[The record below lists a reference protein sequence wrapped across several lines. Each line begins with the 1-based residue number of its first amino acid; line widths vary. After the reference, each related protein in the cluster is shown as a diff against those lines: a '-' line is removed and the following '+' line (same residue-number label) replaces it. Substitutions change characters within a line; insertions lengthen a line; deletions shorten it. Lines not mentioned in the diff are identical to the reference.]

1 MKNEEN
7 SLIATTI
14 AIIIINT
21 IVYLFNK
28 TYLDICSISSL
39 MFYGSIIIGI
49 ISIILIRK
57 NLDKYKNVIYFITNA
72 SAPVVNLP
80 TSEPITIPGS
90 LDSRVKS
97 FKLPAKNP
105 TTCVNTILHPA
116 LL

>member
-14 AIIIINT
+14 AIIIINI

-57 NLDKYKNVIYFITNA
+57 NLDKYKNVILLFNILFIFTGR
-72 SAPVVNLP
+72 VVAIFN
-80 TSEPITIPGS
+80 IIII
-90 LDSRVKS
+90 K
-97 FKLPAKNP
+97 KLMREKQ
-105 TTCVNTILHPA
+105 
-116 LL
+116 

>member
-21 IVYLFNK
+21 IVYLYNK

-57 NLDKYKNVIYFITNA
+57 NLDKYKNVILLFNILFIFTGR
-72 SAPVVNLP
+72 VVAIFN
-80 TSEPITIPGS
+80 IIIII
-90 LDSRVKS
+90 
-97 FKLPAKNP
+97 KLIRKNNKIYP
-105 TTCVNTILHPA
+105 
-116 LL
+116 

>member
-14 AIIIINT
+14 AIIIINI

-39 MFYGSIIIGI
+39 MFYGTIIISI

-57 NLDKYKNVIYFITNA
+57 NFYKYKNIILLFNILVIFT
-72 SAPVVNLP
+72 
-80 TSEPITIPGS
+80 G
-90 LDSRVKS
+90 RVIAILNIIIIK
-97 FKLPAKNP
+97 KLMKEKQ
-105 TTCVNTILHPA
+105 
-116 LL
+116 

>member
-1 MKNEEN
+1 MKNEKN

-57 NLDKYKNVIYFITNA
+57 NLDKYKNVILLFNILFIFTGR
-72 SAPVVNLP
+72 VVAIFN
-80 TSEPITIPGS
+80 IIIII
-90 LDSRVKS
+90 
-97 FKLPAKNP
+97 KLIRKNKIYP
-105 TTCVNTILHPA
+105 
-116 LL
+116 

>member
-14 AIIIINT
+14 AIIIINI

-57 NLDKYKNVIYFITNA
+57 NLDKYKNVILLFNILFIFTGR
-72 SAPVVNLP
+72 VVAIFN
-80 TSEPITIPGS
+80 IIIII
-90 LDSRVKS
+90 
-97 FKLPAKNP
+97 KLIRKNKIYP
-105 TTCVNTILHPA
+105 
-116 LL
+116 

>member
-14 AIIIINT
+14 AIIIINI

-39 MFYGSIIIGI
+39 MFYGSIIISI

-57 NLDKYKNVIYFITNA
+57 NFDKYKNILLLFNILVIFT
-72 SAPVVNLP
+72 
-80 TSEPITIPGS
+80 G
-90 LDSRVKS
+90 RVIAILNIIIIK
-97 FKLPAKNP
+97 KLMKEKQ
-105 TTCVNTILHPA
+105 
-116 LL
+116 

>member
-7 SLIATTI
+7 SLIATTIATTI

-57 NLDKYKNVIYFITNA
+57 NLDKYKNVILLFNILFIFTGR
-72 SAPVVNLP
+72 VVAIFN
-80 TSEPITIPGS
+80 IIIII
-90 LDSRVKS
+90 
-97 FKLPAKNP
+97 KLIRKNNKIYP
-105 TTCVNTILHPA
+105 
-116 LL
+116 

>member
-39 MFYGSIIIGI
+39 MFYGSIIISI

-57 NLDKYKNVIYFITNA
+57 NFDKYKNIILLFNILVIFT
-72 SAPVVNLP
+72 
-80 TSEPITIPGS
+80 G
-90 LDSRVKS
+90 RVIAILNIIIIK
-97 FKLPAKNP
+97 KLMKEKQ
-105 TTCVNTILHPA
+105 
-116 LL
+116 

>member
-57 NLDKYKNVIYFITNA
+57 NLDKYKNVILLFNILFIFTGR
-72 SAPVVNLP
+72 VVAIFN
-80 TSEPITIPGS
+80 IIII
-90 LDSRVKS
+90 K
-97 FKLPAKNP
+97 KLMREKQ
-105 TTCVNTILHPA
+105 
-116 LL
+116 

>member
-57 NLDKYKNVIYFITNA
+57 NLDKYKNVILLFNILFIFTGR
-72 SAPVVNLP
+72 VVAIFN
-80 TSEPITIPGS
+80 IIIII
-90 LDSRVKS
+90 
-97 FKLPAKNP
+97 KLIRKNNKIYP
-105 TTCVNTILHPA
+105 
-116 LL
+116 

>member
-14 AIIIINT
+14 AIIIINI

-57 NLDKYKNVIYFITNA
+57 NFDKYKNIILLFNILVIFT
-72 SAPVVNLP
+72 
-80 TSEPITIPGS
+80 G
-90 LDSRVKS
+90 RVIAILNIIIIK
-97 FKLPAKNP
+97 KLMKEKQ
-105 TTCVNTILHPA
+105 
-116 LL
+116 

>member
-14 AIIIINT
+14 AIIIIN
-21 IVYLFNK
+21 IVVYLFNK

-57 NLDKYKNVIYFITNA
+57 NLDKYKNVILLFNILFIFTGR
-72 SAPVVNLP
+72 VVAIFN
-80 TSEPITIPGS
+80 IIII
-90 LDSRVKS
+90 K
-97 FKLPAKNP
+97 KLMREKQ
-105 TTCVNTILHPA
+105 
-116 LL
+116 

>member
-14 AIIIINT
+14 AIIIINI

-57 NLDKYKNVIYFITNA
+57 NFYKYKNIILLFNILVIFT
-72 SAPVVNLP
+72 
-80 TSEPITIPGS
+80 G
-90 LDSRVKS
+90 RVIAILNIIIIK
-97 FKLPAKNP
+97 KLMKEKQ
-105 TTCVNTILHPA
+105 
-116 LL
+116 

>member
-14 AIIIINT
+14 SIIIINT

-57 NLDKYKNVIYFITNA
+57 NLDKYKNVILLFNILFIFTGR
-72 SAPVVNLP
+72 VVAIFN
-80 TSEPITIPGS
+80 IIIII
-90 LDSRVKS
+90 
-97 FKLPAKNP
+97 KLIRKNNKIYP
-105 TTCVNTILHPA
+105 
-116 LL
+116 

>member
-14 AIIIINT
+14 AIMIINT

-57 NLDKYKNVIYFITNA
+57 NLDKYKNVILLFNILFIFTGR
-72 SAPVVNLP
+72 VVAIFN
-80 TSEPITIPGS
+80 IIIII
-90 LDSRVKS
+90 
-97 FKLPAKNP
+97 KLIRKNNKIYP
-105 TTCVNTILHPA
+105 
-116 LL
+116 

>member
-1 MKNEEN
+1 MKNEKN

-14 AIIIINT
+14 ALIIINT

-57 NLDKYKNVIYFITNA
+57 NLDKYKNVILLFNILFIFTGR
-72 SAPVVNLP
+72 VVAIFN
-80 TSEPITIPGS
+80 IIIII
-90 LDSRVKS
+90 
-97 FKLPAKNP
+97 KLIRKNKIYP
-105 TTCVNTILHPA
+105 
-116 LL
+116 

>member
-39 MFYGSIIIGI
+39 MFYGSIIISI

-57 NLDKYKNVIYFITNA
+57 NFDKYKNIILLFNILVIFT
-72 SAPVVNLP
+72 
-80 TSEPITIPGS
+80 G
-90 LDSRVKS
+90 RVIAICNIIIIK
-97 FKLPAKNP
+97 KLMREKQ
-105 TTCVNTILHPA
+105 
-116 LL
+116 

>member
-1 MKNEEN
+1 MKNEKN

-57 NLDKYKNVIYFITNA
+57 NLDKYKNVILLFNILFIFTGR
-72 SAPVVNLP
+72 VVAIFN
-80 TSEPITIPGS
+80 IIIIIKTI
-90 LDSRVKS
+90 R
-97 FKLPAKNP
+97 KNNKIYP
-105 TTCVNTILHPA
+105 
-116 LL
+116 

>member
-14 AIIIINT
+14 AIIIIN
-21 IVYLFNK
+21 IIGYLFNK

-57 NLDKYKNVIYFITNA
+57 NLDKYKNVILLFNILFIFTGR
-72 SAPVVNLP
+72 VVAIFN
-80 TSEPITIPGS
+80 IIII
-90 LDSRVKS
+90 K
-97 FKLPAKNP
+97 KLMREKQ
-105 TTCVNTILHPA
+105 
-116 LL
+116 

>member
-1 MKNEEN
+1 MKNEKN

-39 MFYGSIIIGI
+39 MFYGSIIIGL

-57 NLDKYKNVIYFITNA
+57 NLDKYKNVILLFNILFIFTGR
-72 SAPVVNLP
+72 VVAIFN
-80 TSEPITIPGS
+80 IIIII
-90 LDSRVKS
+90 
-97 FKLPAKNP
+97 KLIRKNKIYP
-105 TTCVNTILHPA
+105 
-116 LL
+116 

>member
-57 NLDKYKNVIYFITNA
+57 NLDKYKNVILLFNILFIFTGR
-72 SAPVVNLP
+72 VVAIFN
-80 TSEPITIPGS
+80 IIIII
-90 LDSRVKS
+90 
-97 FKLPAKNP
+97 KLIRKN
-105 TTCVNTILHPA
+105 N
-116 LL
+116 

>member
-14 AIIIINT
+14 AIIIINI

-57 NLDKYKNVIYFITNA
+57 NLDKYKNVILLFNILFIFT
-72 SAPVVNLP
+72 
-80 TSEPITIPGS
+80 G
-90 LDSRVKS
+90 RVIAIFNIIIIK
-97 FKLPAKNP
+97 KLMREKQ
-105 TTCVNTILHPA
+105 
-116 LL
+116 

>member
-57 NLDKYKNVIYFITNA
+57 NLDKYKNVILLFNILFIFTGR
-72 SAPVVNLP
+72 VVAIFN
-80 TSEPITIPGS
+80 IIIII
-90 LDSRVKS
+90 
-97 FKLPAKNP
+97 KLIRKNNKLYP
-105 TTCVNTILHPA
+105 
-116 LL
+116 

>member
-28 TYLDICSISSL
+28 TYLDIYSISSL

-57 NLDKYKNVIYFITNA
+57 NLDKYKNVILLFNILFIFT
-72 SAPVVNLP
+72 
-80 TSEPITIPGS
+80 G
-90 LDSRVKS
+90 RVIAIFNIIIIK
-97 FKLPAKNP
+97 KLMREKQ
-105 TTCVNTILHPA
+105 
-116 LL
+116 

>member
-1 MKNEEN
+1 MKNEKN

-57 NLDKYKNVIYFITNA
+57 NLDKYKNVILLFNILVIFT
-72 SAPVVNLP
+72 
-80 TSEPITIPGS
+80 G
-90 LDSRVKS
+90 RVIAILNIIIIK
-97 FKLPAKNP
+97 KLMKEKQ
-105 TTCVNTILHPA
+105 
-116 LL
+116 